1 MVKEI
6 EMPIEWQVSIKAF
19 YLCKRLLYKPFELKE
34 EYIFEGYIKLLEQ
47 KNKKELNLEE
57 MIKISANKMK
67 DKSQQIIKNNLR
79 NECVSEGFN
88 NSNDSVNVGYTDFF
102 LQEDCVNDEMNYK
115 ILFDLFIN
123 FLNSYSDCKTR
134 KLIYSNIIKGLN
146 MSELRKIF
154 KMSLEGIAKVIKTFR
169 LDFLNYLKSVGYFDD
184 TTFLE
189 KRINQ
194 LSRQE
199 RGRLKKISKKFDSTL
214 CVTDDF
220 KIYEL
225 LRADIDNLEK
235 YAKFLKVNVN
245 FLHSVIFHKVGFWK
259 LKLFQIYKL
268 QKKFFKQYTFDD
280 LIVVLNEVV

>member
-79 NECVSEGFN
+79 NEYVSEGFN
-88 NSNDSVNVGYTDFF
+88 NSDSVNVGYTDFF

-115 ILFDLFIN
+115 MLFDLFIN

-154 KMSLEGIAKVIKTFR
+154 KMSLEGMAKVIKTFR

-194 LSRQE
+194 LTRQE
-199 RGRLKKISKKFDSTL
+199 RARLKKTSKKFDSTL

-280 LIVVLNEVV
+280 LVVVLNEVV